1 MRSCPTASDRIPDT
15 MFKKIVPTFLI
26 ALTAVAVGFWFGKT
40 TTAHAAENN
49 KVFEIRTYTTEEG
62 KLDTLHTR
70 FRDNTMRIFK
80 KHGMNSV
87 AYFSPTDEPLSKNTL
102 IYILS
107 FPSRDAAKQ
116 DWKDFVGDPEWQKV
130 AKESEANGKIVS
142 KITSVFAE
150 ATDYSPI
157 K

>member
-1 MRSCPTASDRIPDT
+1 MLKRFAPSL
-15 MFKKIVPTFLI
+15 LI
-26 ALTAVAVGFWFGKT
+26 AFTAVAVGYWFGKT

-62 KLDTLHTR
+62 KLDALHTR
-70 FRDNTMRIFK
+70 FRENTMRIFK
-80 KHGMNSV
+80 KHGMTNV
-87 AYFSPTDEPLSKNTL
+87 AYFAPTDDPLAKNTL

-116 DWKDFVGDPEWQKV
+116 SWRDFVADPEWQKV
-130 AKESEANGKIVS
+130 QKESEANGKIVS
-142 KITSVFAE
+142 KVTSVFAE
-150 ATDYSPI
+150 PTDFSPL

>member
-1 MRSCPTASDRIPDT
+1 ML
-15 MFKKIVPTFLI
+15 KKIAPAFLI

-40 TTAHAAENN
+40 TTARAADS
-49 KVFEIRTYTTEEG
+49 KVYEIRTYTTEEG

-80 KHGMNSV
+80 KHGMTSI
-87 AYFSPTDEPLSKNTL
+87 AYFSPTDEPLSKNSL

-116 DWKDFVGDPEWQKV
+116 SWKDFVSDPEWQKV

-150 ATDYSPI
+150 PTDYSPL